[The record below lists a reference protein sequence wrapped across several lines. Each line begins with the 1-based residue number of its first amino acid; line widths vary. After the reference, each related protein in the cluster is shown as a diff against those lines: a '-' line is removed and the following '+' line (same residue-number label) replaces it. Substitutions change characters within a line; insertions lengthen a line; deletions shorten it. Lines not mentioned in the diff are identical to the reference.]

1 MSLTWQNHMS
11 ILWDTGIYFSLC
23 VRESRTLVRSMALF
37 LAMMYCVGM
46 EPKADLHGEGKD
58 EQLRMALQMMT
69 IQEVRR
75 KTGEVIGI

>member
-1 MSLTWQNHMS
+1 
-11 ILWDTGIYFSLC
+11 
-23 VRESRTLVRSMALF
+23 MALF

-75 KTGEVIGI
+75 KTGKVIGI